1 MTRTTTTLTT
11 PSNTEE
17 TPWKAWLVLA
27 TLSLVWGSS
36 FILIKRGLTVF
47 PPEQVGAM
55 RLSISAIA
63 FFPFLVSRLGQ
74 IDWKRFKYLLVVGV
88 TGSGLPA
95 FMFALAQTQIS
106 SSLAGILNSLTPLFT
121 LLLGVLFFGSRFSWA
136 KLLGIILGLAGAI
149 ALIMLGSQSGMQG
162 NLWYGLLVVI
172 ATVSYATSGN
182 IVGAYLRDMNSL
194 LIGAA
199 SFGIVGIP
207 LLLYLLLGTDF
218 LHRLQHVPGA
228 WEALGYLSI
237 LALIGTFAASVIFFK
252 LIQWTSPVFG
262 STVAYLIPIVALGW
276 GVADGETVGLAHL
289 MGMALI
295 LSGVYL
301 SKR

>member
-1 MTRTTTTLTT
+1 MTLSTTTIKAAVA
-11 PSNTEE
+11 EE
-17 TPWKAWLVLA
+17 QTPWKAWLVLGI
-27 TLSLVWGSS
+27 LSLVWGSS
-36 FILIKRGLTVF
+36 FILIKRGLMVF

-55 RLSISAIA
+55 RLAISAIA
-63 FFPFLVSRLGQ
+63 FFPFLITRLGQ
-74 IDWKRFKYLLVVGV
+74 IDWKRFKYLFAVGV

-95 FMFALAQTQIS
+95 FMFALAQTEIS

-121 LLLGVLFFGSRFSWA
+121 LMLGVLLFGSRFSWA
-136 KLLGIILGLAGAI
+136 KLLGIILGLSGAI
-149 ALIMLGSQSGMQG
+149 TLIMLCSRSGLEG
-162 NLWYGLLVVI
+162 NVWYGLLVVV
-172 ATVSYATSGN
+172 ATISYATSGN
-182 IVGAYLRDMNSL
+182 IVGAYLKDMNSL

-207 LLLYLLLGTDF
+207 LLIYLLAGTDF
-218 LHRLQHVPGA
+218 LHRLQTVPGA

-276 GVADGETVGLAHL
+276 GVADGEAVGFTHL
-289 MGMALI
+289 IGMALI

-301 SKR
+301 SRR